1 MHVSLIRSLIPYM
14 QPCGVAVRHL
24 LQHVAR
30 AGGRHSGELVGR
42 GGRGRARAGP
52 RRVQLGRAH
61 AQEGGQLAQVVQP
74 RAAQARVADQARDQA
89 CGAAGRALAAPMMR
103 LARAGALLS
112 GSWCC
117 SMWPVSCK
125 ASAGTAFYD
134 EKC

>member
-1 MHVSLIRSLIPYM
+1 VHVSLIRSLIPYM

-42 GGRGRARAGP
+42 
-52 RRVQLGRAH
+52 
-61 AQEGGQLAQVVQP
+61 
-74 RAAQARVADQARDQA
+74 VADQARDQA

-112 GSWCC
+112 GSWSC
-117 SMWPVSCK
+117 SMWPFSCK
-125 ASAGTAFYD
+125 ASAGNAFYD